1 VELGGP
7 DATNTALTFG
17 RQTSSCGITV
27 KKIKLEGTTLTVGR
41 LNGDNPKFVVERAK
55 QVWRSL

>member
-27 KKIKLEGTTLTVGR
+27 KKIKLEGTTLTIGR

-55 QVWRSL
+55 